1 MPPFMM
7 KDYMN
12 LNYYS
17 QGFQPKPI
25 NMMQMPINYP
35 NNNMNVVPGMTM
47 NPTNVFMPMYYP
59 MNIGVNNNSVGVLKY
74 PKKNVGS
81 K

>member
-7 KDYMN
+7 NEYMN

-25 NMMQMPINYP
+25 NMMQMPISYP
-35 NNNMNVVPGMTM
+35 NNAMNVIPGMPM

-59 MNIGVNNNSVGVLKY
+59 MNMGMNNTVGVLKY
-74 PKKNVGS
+74 PKKNVGN